1 MYKEEADAKFEEVD
15 TDIKKGFSF
24 LINPNNLR
32 DFVKSI
38 KAKSWWS
45 EWSYKNFSIDCDQ
58 SYEKSYG
65 FINDINYALIMKDNG
80 IWLIY

>member
-15 TDIKKGFSF
+15 ADIKKGFSF

-38 KAKSWWS
+38 KAKS
-45 EWSYKNFSIDCDQ
+45 
-58 SYEKSYG
+58 
-65 FINDINYALIMKDNG
+65 
-80 IWLIY
+80 